1 MRIKILIN
9 LNIKRNNQGEN
20 KLKQIEKILFKTN
33 ERRMHGKEKNK
44 KKKKK
49 RDKYQYILRGGHC
62 KIFSMK

>member
-20 KLKQIEKILFKTN
+20 QLKQIEKILFKTN

-44 KKKKK
+44 KKKEREININTFLEVAIVKS
-49 RDKYQYILRGGHC
+49 
-62 KIFSMK
+62 FP